1 MREKEKPWYDDSK
14 MLVWVTG
21 YMILFTEIGVKKKKM
36 LSGERMSW
44 YQLSVSFLQY
54 ISFLVY

>member
-1 MREKEKPWYDDSK
+1 MREKEKAWYDDSK

-21 YMILFTEIGVKKKKM
+21 YMILFTEIRSEKKKM

-44 YQLSVSFLQY
+44 YKLSVSFLQY
-54 ISFLVY
+54 ISFLV